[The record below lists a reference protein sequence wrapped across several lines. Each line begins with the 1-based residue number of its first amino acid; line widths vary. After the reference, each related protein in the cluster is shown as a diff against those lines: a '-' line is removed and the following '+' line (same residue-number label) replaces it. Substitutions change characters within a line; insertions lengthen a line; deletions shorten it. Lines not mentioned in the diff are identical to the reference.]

1 MAWKHNGR
9 IIRVGKSWV
18 SDDGYRH
25 PRNWQLSW
33 TDQNKID
40 FNIVWEDDPVVE
52 SYDDRFYKKKDVEK
66 VLGDTLLVDKD
77 GKAVKDFTTGK
88 QRVKL
93 GLKSNWIAQTKTTA
107 NSKLSSSDWYV
118 TRKAEAS
125 TAIPSDIS
133 TYRSAVRTATGTIE
147 TAINAC
153 DDLDDFKA
161 LFVVPMDSQDPPEP
175 TGKAPIYDFPD
186 EV

>member
-1 MAWKHNGR
+1 MAYKYGER
-9 IIRVGKSWV
+9 TLKVGKGWA
-18 SDDGYRH
+18 DDNGFKH
-25 PRNWQLSW
+25 PYNWASAW
-33 TDQNKID
+33 TD
-40 FNIVWEDDPVVE
+40 EDKASWGVTFEADADT
-52 SYDDRFYKKKDVEK
+52 SYDDRFYFAKDIPRI
-66 VLGDTLLVDKD
+66 LGDTLWVDDD
-77 GKAVKDFTTGK
+77 GEAVIDETTGE
-88 QRVKL
+88 QGVTA
-93 GLKSNWIAQTKTTA
+93 GLKTNWIAQTKA
-107 NSKLSSSDWYV
+107 SGNSKLASTDWYV

-125 TAIPSDIS
+125 TAIPSAIT

-153 DDLDDFKA
+153 NDLDDFKA

>member
-1 MAWKHNGR
+1 MAWKHNER

-25 PRNWQLSW
+25 PYNWSSSW

-40 FNIVWEDDPVVE
+40 FNVVWEDDPDT
-52 SYDDRFYKKKDVEK
+52 SYDDKFYFAKDIEK
-66 VLGDTLLVDKD
+66 VLGDTLWVDDD
-77 GKAVKDFTTGK
+77 GVAVIDTMTGS
-88 QRVKL
+88 QGVTA
-93 GLKSNWIAQTKTTA
+93 GLKTNWIAQTKTTG
-107 NSKLSSSDWYV
+107 NSKLASTDWYV

-125 TAIPSDIS
+125 TAIPSAIT

-147 TAINAC
+147 TAINNCAN
-153 DDLDDFKA
+153 LDAFKA
-161 LFVVPMDSQDPPEP
+161 LFVVPVDSDNNP
-175 TGKAPIYDFPD
+175 TGKAPIYNFPD